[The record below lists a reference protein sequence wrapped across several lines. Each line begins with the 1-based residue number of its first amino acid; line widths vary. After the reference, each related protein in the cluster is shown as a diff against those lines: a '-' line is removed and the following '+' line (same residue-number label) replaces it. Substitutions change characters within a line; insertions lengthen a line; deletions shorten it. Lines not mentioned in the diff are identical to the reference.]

1 MRRRRGRPRKA
12 GLRHKSGDLR
22 HVVET
27 PAAIAAAMPHRRGL
41 GEQAVDQRAETELGR
56 LVLRSTVDA
65 SLALAGETYL
75 SLWRGYVFSLGGPQ
89 QLARGDGHGFTCD
102 GCETAERRKWCRC
115 EFRRRIFLE
124 ARGILDDATRYAVEA
139 VVLFDW
145 RPADEE
151 RLRALRAGLE
161 LLAVHFGLQPRKKL
175 VLGNA
180 ASKSAP
186 PQKSVPAK

>member
-12 GLRHKSGDLR
+12 GMRHKSGDLR

-41 GEQAVDQRAETELGR
+41 GELAVDQRAETELGR
-56 LVLRSTVDA
+56 LALRGTVDA

-75 SLWRGYVFSLGGPQ
+75 ALWRGYVFSLGGPQ

-102 GCETAERRKWCRC
+102 GCEDRRKWCRC
-115 EFRRRIFLE
+115 DFRRRIFLE
-124 ARGILDDATRYAVEA
+124 ARGILDDATRYEVEA
-139 VVLFDW
+139 VVLFDL
-145 RPADEE
+145 PAVDEE
-151 RLRALRAGLE
+151 RLRSLRAGLE

-186 PQKSVPAK
+186 PQKSAPAK